1 MDYTT
6 ICNNINNYLI
16 DKEININEND
26 TFINKLIFF
35 LLKYKRII
43 AIILL
48 IILLYIGYQCN
59 LKFLDINSTPDTNSK
74 KQLYNLKGGIAF
86 GQISSSISKSAS
98 SLGSTLKS
106 GKMGALKS
114 GSSGT
119 YNYGARRA
127 DDFKDFAP
135 WFYGILYSIA
145 ISVLMFLIFMP
156 AVGFFIVGIIC
167 YSLLKD
173 KMGYI
178 KSL

>member
-26 TFINKLIFF
+26 TFINKLNFF

-59 LKFLDINSTPDTNSK
+59 LSFLDINPKADTTSGQK
-74 KQLYNLKGGIAF
+74 LYNLKGGIVW
-86 GQISSSISKSAS
+86 GQITSSIGKGAS

-106 GKMGALKS
+106 GKMDALKS
-114 GSSGT
+114 GASGT

-135 WFYGILYSIA
+135 WFYGIIYSIA

-167 YSLLKD
+167 YSILKD